1 MLSLQD
7 AMVIYTTVD
16 MVPAIERLR
25 AHAPDRTL
33 IVPMG
38 LEDMRMPTDYDAAF
52 WEKQHALDP
61 ERRIHKDVRLYW
73 IWNEKANFLRRTV
86 ASNPFQ
92 STFFAWVDIGYFRTK
107 SYNGATMIRTIPPT
121 LRNDQVLMLDVR
133 GLVSVR
139 GLAQLNYVGG
149 GFIGG
154 YADGINQFH
163 AKYYAL
169 LDTHKREFIG
179 KEQPWMWKTCAATP
193 GMCALVVPDK
203 SHGNPWFYMAPYMTG
218 TADSPLHSA
227 PFDTP
232 QKKRK
237 EEKRKEEKRRE

>member
-1 MLSLQD
+1 
-7 AMVIYTTVD
+7 
-16 MVPAIERLR
+16 
-25 AHAPDRTL
+25 
-33 IVPMG
+33 
-38 LEDMRMPTDYDAAF
+38 MPTDYDAAF

-169 LDTHKREFIG
+169 LDTHKRESG
-179 KEQPWMWKTCAATP
+179 KINRGCGRRAPRPPVCARWWFRI
-193 GMCALVVPDK
+193 
-203 SHGNPWFYMAPYMTG
+203 NPTVTRGSTW
-218 TADSPLHSA
+218 
-227 PFDTP
+227 
-232 QKKRK
+232 
-237 EEKRKEEKRRE
+237 RRT